1 MFDFYRDCIFEV
13 SSNFNWYQ
21 LIAPFVA
28 LIAILI
34 SVWNLNIVKRNQKIQ
49 AHISILSIQKDID
62 DRQIKF
68 NIINKKYSEI
78 KYNDREKYSDELDD
92 SFKQYLTSVER
103 LGVLLRTEYV
113 KKQFDDKTW
122 KDEYFTL
129 FNDAKNIYDSFANNL
144 ILKHS
149 VKIKNIDEI
158 LKSWI

>member
-1 MFDFYRDCIFEV
+1 MFEFYRDCVFEL
-13 SSNFNWYQ
+13 SSNLNYYQ
-21 LIAPFVA
+21 LIAPLVA
-28 LIAILI
+28 IIAIII

-49 AHISILSIQKDID
+49 THISILNIQKDID
-62 DRQIKF
+62 DRQIRF

-122 KDEYFTL
+122 KDEYFVL

-144 ILKHS
+144 VLKHS

-158 LKSWI
+158 LKTWK